1 MFDRSAHLYDLIYGQ
16 FKDYPAEAA
25 AVAALLREEA
35 PHARTILDVAC
46 GTGEH
51 ARLLTER
58 HGYEV
63 DGLDLEPAFV
73 EIAARKLPAGRVVR
87 ADMAEFELD
96 RRYDVILCLFSAIGY
111 LPSPERTTAALR
123 RFRAHLAPGGLMV
136 VEPWLEPGRMASG
149 RLFVKRAE
157 TAEIA
162 VVRMS
167 RTEVDGRISRL
178 TFEYLVGRPATG
190 IERLTEVHELLMLTS
205 GEMMACFA
213 AAGLDARHDP
223 VGLTDRGLFVAR
235 AAA

>member
-25 AVAALLREEA
+25 SVAALLRQHA
-35 PHARTILDVAC
+35 PSARTILDVAC

-51 ARLLTER
+51 ARLLTEQ
-58 HGYEV
+58 HGYLV

-73 EIAARKLPAGRVVR
+73 EIAALKLPAGRVVQ

-111 LPSPERTTAALR
+111 LLSPERTTAALR
-123 RFRAHLAPGGLMV
+123 HFRKHLAPGGLVV
-136 VEPWLEPGRMASG
+136 VEPWLEPGRMTDG
-149 RLFVKRAE
+149 RLFVKQVE
-157 TAEIA
+157 TPEMA

-167 RTEVDGRISRL
+167 RTEVHGRVSRL

-190 IERLTEVHELLMLTS
+190 IERLTERHELLMLTS
-205 GEMMACFA
+205 DEVMDCFRS
-213 AAGLDARHDP
+213 AGLDAHHDP
-223 VGLTDRGLFVAR
+223 IGLTGRGLFVAR
-235 AAA
+235 SSG